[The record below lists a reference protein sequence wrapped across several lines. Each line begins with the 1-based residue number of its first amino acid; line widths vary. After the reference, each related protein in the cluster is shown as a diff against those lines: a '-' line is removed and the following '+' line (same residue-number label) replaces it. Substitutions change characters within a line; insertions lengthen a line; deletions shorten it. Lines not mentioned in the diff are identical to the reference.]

1 MPCGA
6 NKLEKD
12 VNQPIL
18 PAGRFLTGATLQS
31 ITLAGTEVN
40 LYIPDPAAIQAA
52 YRQGEIPF
60 PYWSKV
66 WPAAI
71 ALAEYLVQ
79 HPNVVKGK
87 KVVELGAGLG
97 LPSLVAARVSGPVLC
112 SDYAPEAVELA
123 RASAIYNGHSNLET
137 AVLDWNHLPK
147 DLEVDVVLLS
157 DINYDPTAF
166 AGLLNLVN
174 HFRERG
180 TTLLLSTPQRLLAKD
195 FISPLTAFCTRQEE
209 HIVYQNGKQVPTTVM
224 VIEGK
229 K

>member
-12 VNQPIL
+12 VNHPNL
-18 PAGRFLTGATLQS
+18 PGSKFFSGATLERIS
-31 ITLAGTEVN
+31 LSGTEVT
-40 LYIPDPAAIQAA
+40 LYVPDQAAIQAA

-71 ALAEYLVQ
+71 ALAEYLLQ
-79 HPNVVKGK
+79 RPNVVKDK

-97 LPSLVAARVSGPVLC
+97 LPSLVAARVSGRVLC
-112 SDYAPEAVELA
+112 TDHSPEAVEFA
-123 RASAIYNGHSNLET
+123 RASANYNGLSNLQT

-147 DLEVDVVLLS
+147 DLEAEIVLLS
-157 DINYDPTAF
+157 DINYDPAAF
-166 AGLLNLVN
+166 TILLDLVN
-174 HFRERG
+174 HFQEKG
-180 TTLLLSTPQRLLAKD
+180 ATLLLSTPQRLLAKD
-195 FISPLTAFCTRQEE
+195 FIAPLTASCTSQEE
-209 HIVYQNGKQVPTTVM
+209 HIVFQNGKQILTTVLLL
-224 VIEGK
+224 EGK